1 MYISE
6 VHLVFET
13 MALFFV
19 PKLNHLR
26 AKNLNFS
33 RLYE

>member
-13 MALFFV
+13 MASFFV
-19 PKLNHLR
+19 PKIESFEGL
-26 AKNLNFS
+26 KS
-33 RLYE
+33 